1 MEHYDING
9 KYSYT
14 LGMSISIEL
23 INNHPELVSKVYYS
37 SRMNINE
44 NYDKLKKLCEK
55 HHIELI
61 NDDHVIDSLSVKE
74 NCYVIAVFRK
84 FINELRSPNHL
95 VIYGHDDE
103 GALGTILRTAVSFN
117 HRDIILIN
125 NHTDY
130 FNPKVVRASMGAVFY
145 TNIKRYSSVDEYL
158 NDYPSRHI
166 YSISNEGDTELSD
179 VTYEEPYSLVYGYD
193 IGSKIYI
200 SHNNSKK
207 ISDPL
212 LFAISLHHFYSESK
226 RKR

>member
-9 KYSYT
+9 QYSYT

-23 INNHPELVSKVYYS
+23 INNHPDLVNRVYYS
-37 SRMNINE
+37 SKMTINE
-44 NYDKLKKLCEK
+44 NYQKLKDLC
-55 HHIELI
+55 HRYQIELI
-61 NDDHVIDSLSVKE
+61 CDDYVIDSLSVKE

-84 FINELRSPNHL
+84 FENSLKSSNHL

-117 HRDIILIN
+117 HRDIVLIN
-125 NHTDY
+125 NHVDY
-130 FNPKVVRASMGAVFY
+130 FNPKVVRASMGALFY
-145 TNIKRYSSVDEYL
+145 TNIKRYSSFNEYL

-166 YSISNEGDTELSD
+166 YSISNKGDTELSNII
-179 VTYEEPYSLVYGYD
+179 YEEPYSILYGYKAGD
-193 IGSKIYI
+193 SIYI
-200 SHNNSKK
+200 SHNEEKE

-212 LFAISLHHFYSESK
+212 MFAISLHHFYSESK